1 MGTTPNELVLRLR
14 ALADPC
20 IRRGYVARH
29 LAGSGVEPLAM
40 LLGYLVLNAGHED
53 VRAAWLDV
61 ALALLPAE
69 GAVGAEVAA
78 AVANRLQA
86 HPACGVLEFLA
97 VDPAERRGPDVT
109 GDVYEL
115 EDVALGLRKAKA
127 RLRDRNL
134 LRQMTADP
142 DPSVIRILLENP
154 MVGESEAIRVASLRP
169 QVAAT
174 FLEVLASV
182 RFGVREAVQAAC
194 ALNPWCP
201 VRVGLAVLPMLSV
214 AHLQEVAE
222 ATTLDPRVCEA
233 ARVLPAIRRRG

>member
-1 MGTTPNELVLRLR
+1 MGTTPNELVMRLR

-29 LAGSGVEPLAM
+29 LAEAEVEPLAM

-69 GAVGAEVAA
+69 GPVTIGTAA
-78 AVANRLQA
+78 IVVERLQA
-86 HPACGVLEFLA
+86 HPARGVLGFLA
-97 VDPAERRGPDVT
+97 IDPGERRGPDVI
-109 GDVYEL
+109 GDAYEL

-127 RLRDRNL
+127 RLRHRDL

-169 QVAAT
+169 QSAAT
-174 FLEVLASV
+174 FLEVLSSV
-182 RFGVREAVQAAC
+182 RFGVREAVQAAI

-201 VRVGLAVLPMLSV
+201 VRVGLAVLPMLSI
-214 AHLQEVAE
+214 AHLQQVAE